1 MQIEAA
7 HVLAGVGKVAVA
19 QSKHAG
25 KLVDTRLSKLVYEQA
40 PLLCQIQVV
49 KPNWHKRYNIDTDGS
64 HHGDHDGQ
72 VLAPVRYDTG
82 DVNGAWHVTWLPS
95 VLLV

>member
-25 KLVDTRLSKLVYEQA
+25 KLVDTRLSELVYEQA

-49 KPNWHKRYNIDTDGS
+49 NQIGINGTILTLMVRIM
-64 HHGDHDGQ
+64 
-72 VLAPVRYDTG
+72 VIMMVRYLRLFDMI
-82 DVNGAWHVTWLPS
+82 
-95 VLLV
+95 LVM

>member
-25 KLVDTRLSKLVYEQA
+25 KLVDTRLSELVYEQA
-40 PLLCQIQVV
+40 PLLRQIQVV
-49 KPNWHKRYNIDTDGS
+49 KPNWHKRYNIDTDGL
-64 HHGDHDGQ
+64 HD
-72 VLAPVRYDTG
+72 AG

>member
-25 KLVDTRLSKLVYEQA
+25 KLVDTRLSELVYEQA
-40 PLLCQIQVV
+40 PLLRQIQVA
-49 KPNWHKRYNIDTDGS
+49 KPDWHRRYNIDTGDL
-64 HHGDHDGQ
+64 HHDDHVAQ
-72 VLAPVRYDTG
+72 RLVPVQYDAG